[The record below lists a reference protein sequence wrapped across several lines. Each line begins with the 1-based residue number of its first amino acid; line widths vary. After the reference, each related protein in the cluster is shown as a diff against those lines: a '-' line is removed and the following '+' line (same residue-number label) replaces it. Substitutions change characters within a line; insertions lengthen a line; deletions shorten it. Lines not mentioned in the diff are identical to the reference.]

1 MPQYNHK
8 ANTEARIALKRLK
21 SNEKADLYIE
31 PVFEW
36 GTSDDTSERVTST
49 RNSIAAAFN
58 VIRGQMTE
66 LGLTEKPQLTTQ
78 FLLAANGSR
87 DQFEKLSAC
96 PAIRG
101 YQTSAHLKRR

>member
-8 ANTEARIALKRLK
+8 ANTEARMRLK
-21 SNEKADLYIE
+21 HLKNGQKGDLYIE

-36 GTSDDTSERVTST
+36 GTSDDTSERVTTT
-49 RNSIAAAFN
+49 RNSISAAFN

-66 LGLTEKPQLTTQ
+66 LGMTEKPELTTQ
-78 FLLAANGSR
+78 FLLAVNGTR

-96 PAIRG
+96 TSIRG
-101 YQTSAHLKRR
+101 FQTSVHLTRR